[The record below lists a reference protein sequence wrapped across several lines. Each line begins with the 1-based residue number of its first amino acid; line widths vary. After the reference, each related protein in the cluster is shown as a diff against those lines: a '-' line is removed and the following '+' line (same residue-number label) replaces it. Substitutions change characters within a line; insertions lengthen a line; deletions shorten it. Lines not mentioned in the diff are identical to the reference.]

1 MRRWMAG
8 AALVP
13 TPWKTIRT
21 PWKTIRARVV
31 SNGRCRRADDVADEV
46 GANRALALAELD
58 AIEADLQMAL
68 DGTPR
73 NAIDAGLAATFRAYP
88 GLSVDP
94 FLDMLTGFKTDI
106 QEDAVRFRKWEPDL
120 RT

>member
-1 MRRWMAG
+1 
-8 AALVP
+8 
-13 TPWKTIRT
+13 
-21 PWKTIRARVV
+21 
-31 SNGRCRRADDVADEV
+31 
-46 GANRALALAELD
+46 
-58 AIEADLQMAL
+58 MAL